1 LSAPQTLSG
10 AGQNAT
16 AAEVAVDPNGTA
28 VIAWT
33 RSDGTNQ
40 RIEALTRSAAGVL
53 SGNQI
58 LSDAGQNAGDHQVA
72 VDPNG
77 VAVFVWSRLD
87 GTSDCGGTGCDRI
100 QARVRLATAI
110 LSPPQTL
117 SGAGQNASEP
127 QVAVDPNG
135 NAVATW
141 GRSDGTIEAAIR
153 P

>member
-1 LSAPQTLSG
+1 
-10 AGQNAT
+10 
-16 AAEVAVDPNGTA
+16 
-28 VIAWT
+28 
-33 RSDGTNQ
+33 
-40 RIEALTRSAAGVL
+40 
-53 SGNQI
+53 
-58 LSDAGQNAGDHQVA
+58 
-72 VDPNG
+72 
-77 VAVFVWSRLD
+77 
-87 GTSDCGGTGCDRI
+87 
-100 QARVRLATAI
+100 LATAI